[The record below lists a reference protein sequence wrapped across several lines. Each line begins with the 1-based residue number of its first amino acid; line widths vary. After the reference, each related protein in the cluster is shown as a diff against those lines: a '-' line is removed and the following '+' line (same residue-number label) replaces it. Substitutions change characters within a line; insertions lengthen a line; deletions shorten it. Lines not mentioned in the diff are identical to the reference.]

1 MKTTFCRIAGT
12 VVLASVVPVSS
23 AWAQSGVSAA
33 HIQAAQQRLQMVDIT
48 AEQRLDALRQSL
60 LQAAMDGPTDVK
72 TTQWIDQ
79 TGALRESSSFTSGM
93 LVRGVRVLNEPSS
106 LANGAEKVQLKE
118 KQAALEKK
126 CERSGHERA
135 SPWHHVSLDVSISP
149 HLGAVHR
156 FAAQQIARE
165 LRQQIHHRTAQSA
178 HWRVSDKVVYANP
191 YDKALLTQ
199 GEQNLPWRL
208 NVMVALDPQSTPAHP
223 TYAMRWEVSHRQ
235 DRALLV
241 NQQHWVTLPPSGGG
255 AAGLDPLVSAQIQA
269 VVETFHRAMETQLS
283 CVPPQFEAQL
293 EQGKVLRINAGHLSG
308 LRLGDV
314 LVVADRQKIPARILE
329 PGSLEG
335 VTLAEVRAVYAY
347 SAELKTI
354 AGVLPKGAAQW
365 VAVPYTP

>member
-1 MKTTFCRIAGT
+1 MKTTLCRFAGA
-12 VVLASVVPVSS
+12 VALVGVLPMSLAL
-23 AWAQSGVSAA
+23 AQTGATPAQV
-33 HIQAAQQRLQMVDIT
+33 QAAQKRLQLIDIT
-48 AEQRLDALRQSL
+48 AEQRLTALRQSL
-60 LQAAMDGPTDVK
+60 LQTAMEGPTEVK

-93 LVRGVRVLNEPSS
+93 VVRGVRVLNEPST
-106 LANGAEKVQLKE
+106 NGAEKVQLKE
-118 KQAALEKK
+118 KQAVVEKT

-135 SPWHHVSLDVSISP
+135 SPWHHVTLDVAISP
-149 HLGAVHR
+149 HLGATNR
-156 FAAQQIARE
+156 FTAQQITRE
-165 LRQQIHHRTAQSA
+165 LRQQIHHRTAQSPN
-178 HWRVSDKVVYANP
+178 WRVSDKVTYANP
-191 YDKALLTQ
+191 YEKALLTQ

-208 NVMVALDPQSTPAHP
+208 NVLVALDPQSTPVNP
-223 TYAMRWEVSHRQ
+223 TYVLRWEVSHRQ
-235 DRALLV
+235 DRALLLS
-241 NQQHWVTLPPSGGG
+241 QQHWVTLPPTGGG
-255 AAGLDPLVSAQIQA
+255 VAGLDPVVSAQIQA

-293 EQGKVLRINAGHLSG
+293 DQGKTLRINAGHLSG

-354 AGVLPKGAAQW
+354 AGVVPKGAAQW